1 MADGP
6 APVSSPWLRWIE
18 WFGLPLAF
26 VVDIATAVYLGR
38 AYTRPV
44 VAVLGVLTCLAGGV
58 LLLRRRGD
66 ADPSGRGRWVFLLS
80 ILMVA
85 AGAGV
90 ATGAVAYQP
99 RSSASATLPAPGP
112 PTGTRQPSRLPEG
125 SPSGSGLPSGTAVPS
140 TVGTA
145 APATNTAR
153 PKAAASDPA
162 RQQTAGPPPASA
174 QFTGTI
180 QFEFP
185 KQGNTMSSG
194 WSASGTVT
202 RWGLGFQVW
211 LYVQAEGS
219 STGTAHGPC
228 SVSGERWTCTNVGLP
243 GPSGTS
249 ELMYVLVGSDAQ
261 AVSYPSATTLPPF
274 SAYDD
279 EQAYKA

>member
-1 MADGP
+1 
-6 APVSSPWLRWIE
+6 
-18 WFGLPLAF
+18 
-26 VVDIATAVYLGR
+26 
-38 AYTRPV
+38 
-44 VAVLGVLTCLAGGV
+44 VLTCLAGGI
-58 LLLRRRGD
+58 LLWRLSGD
-66 ADPSGRGRWVFLLS
+66 NDPSGRRRLVFLLN

-99 RSSASATLPAPGP
+99 RSSARTSATLPVPSP
-112 PTGTRQPSRLPEG
+112 PTGTPQPSRVPDG

-140 TVGTA
+140 GTAIPSAAGTA

-153 PKAAASDPA
+153 PKAAASNPA
-162 RQQTAGPPPASA
+162 RQQTAGPPPVSA

-180 QFEFP
+180 QFDFP

-194 WSASGTVT
+194 WSAYGTVT
-202 RWGLGFQVW
+202 RWGPGFQVW
-211 LYVQAEGS
+211 LYVQAESS
-219 STGTAHGPC
+219 STGAAHGPC
-228 SVSGERWTCTNVGLP
+228 SVSGERWTCTNVGLV

-261 AVSYPSATTLPPF
+261 AASYPSATTLPPF